1 MKILYIASSASWG
14 GASVAL
20 YNLIKGLRQYG
31 DEVRVL
37 FPYGK
42 NLRFCEELK
51 KIGVQYSFSTY
62 GLTIRPY
69 TRNPLRY
76 VKKVVS
82 MMRDNLAS
90 RKVVEDLIRDFRP
103 DIVHTNV
110 GPLDLALSVCEKNQ
124 IPHVWHIREYQD
136 LDFGMKPFPTKGMF
150 INRLHRSRNYNVAIT
165 KGVFDYWNLSPKKD
179 VTIYD
184 GVFSES
190 YSSNE
195 CKKENIIL
203 YVGRVE
209 PAKGLFDVLDPFSK
223 FIQIYQDYKL
233 VIAGKYQD
241 GDEYYLKCKSR
252 IDDLCISDNVE
263 FLGEV
268 KKVDEWMSRAK
279 AIVVPSRF
287 EGFGFITAEAMINKC
302 FVIGKNTAGTKEQM
316 DKCLSETGRECAFRY
331 DDVDSLLEGLR
342 YAVENDTSELCELA
356 QNVARMNYSVERHCC
371 EMRDFYKRIINN
383 LYVE

>member
-37 FPYGK
+37 FPYEK
-42 NLRFCEELK
+42 DLRFCDELD
-51 KIGVQYSFSTY
+51 KIDVPYSFSKY
-62 GLTIRPY
+62 ALTIRPC

-76 VKKVVS
+76 AKNVVS

-90 RKVVEDLIRDFRP
+90 RKVVDDLIRDFRP

-110 GPLDLALSVCEKNQ
+110 GPLDLALSVCEKYE

-136 LDFGMKPFPTKGMF
+136 KDFGMKPFPTKGMF
-150 INRLHRSRNYNVAIT
+150 IDRLHRRGNYNVAIT
-165 KGVFDYWNLSPKKD
+165 REVFDYWNLSSKKD

-190 YSSNE
+190 YSPKE
-195 CKKENIIL
+195 CKKDKIIL
-203 YVGRVE
+203 FVGRVE
-209 PAKGLFDVLDPFSK
+209 PAKGIFDVFAPFSK

-241 GDEYYLKCKSR
+241 GDEYYMKCKSC
-252 IDDLCISDNVE
+252 IENLCIADSVE

-268 KKVDEWMSRAK
+268 KNVGEWMSRAK
-279 AIVVPSRF
+279 AIVVSSRF

-316 DKCLSETGRECAFRY
+316 DKCLSETGRDCAFRY
-331 DDVDSLLEGLR
+331 DDADSLLAGLC
-342 YAVENDTSELCELA
+342 YVAENDTSELCELA
-356 QNVARMNYSVERHCC
+356 QNVARMNYSVERHCS
-371 EMRDFYKRIINN
+371 EMRDFYRRIINN
-383 LYVE
+383 